1 MLRLL
6 FPITLFLFT
15 LPLTVLAEGD
25 DFLSLSLEE
34 LLKIK
39 IASYVEPH
47 TQKQPASITVVTG
60 EQLRLSGSR
69 LLTHAL
75 TLYVPGYFFV
85 DDQDDMIAGF
95 RGLAP
100 DNNAK
105 VMVLVNGV
113 NMNVDWFWGAND
125 ALINAINFDWIDH
138 VEVIR
143 GPGSVTLGQGAL
155 LGVIN
160 IVTRGD
166 SFTGSRISSRVGK
179 DDYYHTSY
187 ETGHKSDDYDAYLY
201 LSRTFYGGQDMA
213 EDGWLLHFHSGIEG
227 GNIADHNPQLNK
239 AESTML
245 LGAFTHHETGI
256 EVNILYADQTKDLYN
271 FWFDRDRFQ
280 EPPVSGLLSP

>member
-15 LPLTVLAEGD
+15 LPLTILAEGD

-34 LLKIK
+34 LLKIE

-47 TQKQPASITVVTG
+47 TQKQPASITVVSG

-113 NMNVDWFWGAND
+113 NMNIDWFWGA
-125 ALINAINFDWIDH
+125 
-138 VEVIR
+138 
-143 GPGSVTLGQGAL
+143 
-155 LGVIN
+155 
-160 IVTRGD
+160 
-166 SFTGSRISSRVGK
+166 
-179 DDYYHTSY
+179 
-187 ETGHKSDDYDAYLY
+187 
-201 LSRTFYGGQDMA
+201 
-213 EDGWLLHFHSGIEG
+213 
-227 GNIADHNPQLNK
+227 
-239 AESTML
+239 L
-245 LGAFTHHETGI
+245 LGAFTHHGTGI
-256 EVNILYADQTKDLYN
+256 EVNILYADQIKDLYN

-280 EPPVSGLLSP
+280 ERLVSIDVQHNASINKNVSLSNTIFFSRDDFSLFTNKGKRTKNLCE